1 MKSIRD
7 SYILSNGNK
16 IPCVGFGTWRL
27 PEAEDTVDTIK
38 TAIDCGYRHIDTAY
52 SYDNEISV
60 GKAIRTCG
68 LKRNELFITT
78 KLSNGNHGYE
88 NTMKEFEISM
98 NKLDIDY
105 FDLYLIHWPRP
116 LAIRNQWKELNEG
129 TWKAFEELYKAGK
142 VKAIGVSNF
151 LDTHLEVLLE
161 TATVAPMVNQLELH
175 PRYVQRDV
183 VGYCKDHRMIVEA
196 WSPLIKGQLDHPVLI
211 ELAKRHNKSA
221 AQILLG
227 WSIQNG
233 FLPLPKASSK
243 ERMMENADIFDFT
256 LSEEDIDS
264 LKVLEA
270 LGKTGPHL
278 DSAEF

>member
-38 TAIDCGYRHIDTAY
+38 TAIDCGYRHIDTAH

-68 LKRNELFITT
+68 LNRNELFVTT

-270 LGKTGPHL
+270 LGKTGPHP